1 MHLLDIAAKD
11 AAGNL
16 VNSAHYFTGDDY
28 AYKTLAA
35 HAITSALA
43 NDVYELSAKA
53 KDCLVYDSQETM
65 KFSLVDEQ
73 TQSNNNPLSRSGHGS
88 SLSYANSITIDV
100 RKLSKNLLFFS
111 TRVLEDGRVVRIC
124 HDEDTTAAII
134 TRIYEKARAL
144 VSSAVESANATID
157 ALLSSISNEEQLA
170 KQTEYC
176 ERWRDALSSA
186 LEYAT
191 DVDEQISYIK
201 QYIAFSVMHNKN
213 SNKPIYDPQYGYGSE
228 KKDPEPKRML
238 IVAGSNW
245 ADVLQALL
253 PATNANPNADRLAS
267 LNARM
272 GKASFLS
279 EGESIALGD
288 APKIELFTYVL
299 DFRTAKTGDH
309 AVTVDYLVNMESS
322 LSDINKVLG
331 ADDAVKNILRQL
343 SPEQTAAI
351 KREVSR
357 LDRMTLHKSTGV
369 HAEQN
374 AINHASALATVDD
387 SYAAA
392 VRRAADR
399 VQHAVNIVLMQELI
413 ACRHAQTMLA
423 QRVGAAGQVM
433 AGASW

>member
-1 MHLLDIAAKD
+1 MEKTTEISSHSCFEKGNTSVLCSIAATDVLRMHLIDVAAKD

-88 SLSYANSITIDV
+88 SLSYANSTTIDV

-111 TRVLEDGRVVRIC
+111 TRVIADGRVVRIC

-176 ERWRDALSSA
+176 ERWREALSSA
-186 LEYAT
+186 LEYTT
-191 DVDEQISYIK
+191 DIDEQISYIK

-213 SNKPIYDPQYGYGSE
+213 SNKPIYDPQYGYGS
-228 KKDPEPKRML
+228 KRRILSPSACSSLLAQTGLMRCKHCCLQLTQIQML
-238 IVAGSNW
+238 I
-245 ADVLQALL
+245 AL
-253 PATNANPNADRLAS
+253 PR
-267 LNARM
+267 
-272 GKASFLS
+272 
-279 EGESIALGD
+279 
-288 APKIELFTYVL
+288 
-299 DFRTAKTGDH
+299 
-309 AVTVDYLVNMESS
+309 
-322 LSDINKVLG
+322 
-331 ADDAVKNILRQL
+331 
-343 SPEQTAAI
+343 
-351 KREVSR
+351 
-357 LDRMTLHKSTGV
+357 
-369 HAEQN
+369 
-374 AINHASALATVDD
+374 
-387 SYAAA
+387 
-392 VRRAADR
+392 
-399 VQHAVNIVLMQELI
+399 
-413 ACRHAQTMLA
+413 
-423 QRVGAAGQVM
+423 
-433 AGASW
+433 